1 MLIEIG
7 YNEPL
12 LENRDAG
19 DQKLKMQAR
28 LRVFFTV

>member
-1 MLIEIG
+1 MLIEID

-28 LRVFFTV
+28 IRVFYTL